1 VTTAVTTPVPPAGHA
16 VPSPRVMLSGLAF
29 DVGLPIATYYALH
42 LLGASDWVALLAA
55 SGVAAARIVWS
66 AVRQRSFNAFATVML
81 LVYGVGFA
89 LAFATGDPRTL
100 LLRNSLITASV
111 GVVFL
116 VTAIRGRR
124 PLTLAALQ
132 SFVPARAAAAAAEYA
147 TNPHVRR
154 GHRLASTVWGVG
166 LIAEA
171 LIRIPV
177 VYLLPV
183 DVSVGATEALWIATF
198 AGLMVWNGWY
208 VRRAQK
214 RRAGAPPSP
223 GTAGGTSG

>member
-1 VTTAVTTPVPPAGHA
+1 MTTVATSPAA
-16 VPSPRVMLSGLAF
+16 PTVPSPRVMLRGLAF

-42 LLGASDWVALLAA
+42 LLGASDWAALLAA
-55 SGVAAARIVWS
+55 SGVAAVRILWS

-81 LVYGVGFA
+81 LVYGIGFA
-89 LAFATGDPRTL
+89 LALATGDPRTL
-100 LLRNSLITASV
+100 LLRNSLITAAV

-132 SFVPARAAAAAAEYA
+132 SFAPSKAAAAAGAYA
-147 TNPHVRR
+147 TDPHVRH

-166 LIAEA
+166 LIVES
-171 LIRIPV
+171 LVRIPL

-183 DVSVGATEALWIATF
+183 DVSVGATEALWIVTF
-198 AGLMVWNGWY
+198 VGLMGWNGWY

-214 RRAGAPPSP
+214 RRAPGHPAP
-223 GTAGGTSG
+223 GTAGGRPA

>member
-1 VTTAVTTPVPPAGHA
+1 MTTIATSPNAPA
-16 VPSPRVMLSGLAF
+16 VPSPRVMLRGLAF

-42 LLGASDWVALLAA
+42 LLGASDWAALLAA

-100 LLRNSLITASV
+100 LLRTSLITASV

-116 VTAIRGRR
+116 VTAARGRR

-132 SFVPARAAAAAAEYA
+132 SFVPAKAAAAAQEYA
-147 TNPHVRR
+147 TNPHVRH

-171 LIRIPV
+171 LVRVPLV
-177 VYLLPV
+177 HLLPIE
-183 DVSVGATEALWIATF
+183 VSVGVTEALWIATF
-198 AGLMVWNGWY
+198 VGLMVWNGWY

-214 RRAGAPPSP
+214 RRAAGQREP
-223 GTAGGTSG
+223 GTAGETPA